1 MRGPDVYTAGSYYS
15 VPYSWFILQR
25 TAINSVL
32 LGERVD
38 VEAELLFCTQ
48 RELLS
53 DQTCKGERNVPTRVP
68 RNLINHLGR
77 QCPSVVASR
86 LSSHVHLHVR
96 RRGYALLNFRCIFS
110 HAVNDT
116 RNSARKRR

>member
-38 VEAELLFCTQ
+38 VEGLRQSYYFVQ

-53 DQTCKGERNVPTRVP
+53 DQTCKGERNVRTRVP

-96 RRGYALLNFRCIFS
+96 RGYALLNFRCIFS

-116 RNSARKRR
+116 RKRP